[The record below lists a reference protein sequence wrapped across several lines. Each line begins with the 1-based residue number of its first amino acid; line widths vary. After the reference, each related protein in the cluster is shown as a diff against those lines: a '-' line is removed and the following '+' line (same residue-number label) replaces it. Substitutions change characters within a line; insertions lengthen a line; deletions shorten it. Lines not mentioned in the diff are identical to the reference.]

1 MNIAVCIQYYVK
13 NNSLALKLDMSIIQ
27 TLIIAFFILL
37 SVVIIIGLFR
47 SITKSSQQ
55 GENFYQNLLEQ
66 IKQLRMHKMLQ
77 VLGVDEKEYTRGN
90 QVNEIE
96 MHMNRC
102 QECGNTEQ
110 CDAELESGEI
120 KHADQY
126 CPNNEDLLNSA
137 KKRSSSA

>member
-1 MNIAVCIQYYVK
+1 MTTI
-13 NNSLALKLDMSIIQ
+13 D
-27 TLIIAFFILL
+27 TLIILFFILL
-37 SVVIIIGLFR
+37 TIIIIIGLFR
-47 SITKSSQQ
+47 SIMKSSQQ
-55 GENFYQNLLEQ
+55 GEKFYQNLLER

-77 VLGVDEKEYTRGN
+77 ALGIDEKEYTRGN

-102 QECGNTEQ
+102 QGCGNTEQ

-137 KKRSSSA
+137 KNRSSSA

>member
-1 MNIAVCIQYYVK
+1 MNTIG
-13 NNSLALKLDMSIIQ
+13 
-27 TLIIAFFILL
+27 TLIVIFFILL
-37 SVVIIIGLFR
+37 TIIITIGLFR

-55 GENFYQNLLEQ
+55 GDTFYQNLLER

-77 VLGVDEKEYTRGN
+77 ALGVDEKEYTRGN

-110 CDAELESGEI
+110 CDAELKIGEI

-137 KKRSSSA
+137 AKNSPSS